1 MTSPECLLMCSL
13 LCSSDVIAAVSLI
26 SYDQE
31 PDLFSIIFGEGITN
45 DAVSIIL
52 FKTVL
57 QYTQAN
63 SQITW
68 KTPASI
74 CYNFISLGFYSIM
87 IGVVFGLL
95 SSYILKNHR
104 TLSKNAVSE
113 CMLIFCFG
121 YLSYVTS
128 EVAEYSGIITLL
140 TSGIVMA
147 HYLWFNLSPQGKQTS
162 YIVF

>member
-1 MTSPECLLMCSL
+1 M
-13 LCSSDVIAAVSLI
+13 
-26 SYDQE
+26 
-31 PDLFSIIFGEGITN
+31 
-45 DAVSIIL
+45 
-52 FKTVL
+52 L

-63 SQITW
+63 SHITW

-74 CYNFISLGFYSIM
+74 IYNFVALGFYSIL

-104 TLSKNAVSE
+104 QISKNAVSE
-113 CMLIFCFG
+113 CMVIFCFG
-121 YLSYVTS
+121 YLSYLTS

-147 HYLWFNLSPQGKQTS
+147 HYSWFNLSPQGK
-162 YIVF
+162 